1 MKRLPK
7 GMGSVYKLSGNRRK
21 PYTARIQAG
30 HDENGKTIYKYLG
43 YYETAEKALQELVEY
58 NKNPYDLDNN
68 KVTFADIWEI
78 FKKRRFSVIS
88 ASGCNIYKAAYK
100 HIEPLWNKPIKDIK
114 TYQMQALIDNI
125 DRSWQTKSHIQSLL
139 HQMYNIAI
147 ELDVAEKNYAEFIK
161 IGYKPKSDMHKPFTT
176 EEVKKLFESVFS
188 NEIADT
194 ILIMI
199 YTGMRP
205 SELLSIKT
213 EDINLSE
220 KYIVGG
226 LKTKAGKNRV
236 IPISNKIMPLV
247 LKRYNSDNKYFID
260 MSYSAYKKRFLELMN
275 ELNMNHLPHDCR
287 HTFASMANTAGVNPT
302 SVKLIMGHASKDLTE
317 RVYTHKAVTE
327 LINAVNLIQ

>member
-1 MKRLPK
+1 
-7 GMGSVYKLSGNRRK
+7 
-21 PYTARIQAG
+21 
-30 HDENGKTIYKYLG
+30 
-43 YYETAEKALQELVEY
+43 
-58 NKNPYDLDNN
+58 
-68 KVTFADIWEI
+68 
-78 FKKRRFSVIS
+78 
-88 ASGCNIYKAAYK
+88 
-100 HIEPLWNKPIKDIK
+100 
-114 TYQMQALIDNI
+114 
-125 DRSWQTKSHIQSLL
+125 
-139 HQMYNIAI
+139 
-147 ELDVAEKNYAEFIK
+147 
-161 IGYKPKSDMHKPFTT
+161 
-176 EEVKKLFESVFS
+176 
-188 NEIADT
+188 
-194 ILIMI
+194 
-199 YTGMRP
+199 MRP